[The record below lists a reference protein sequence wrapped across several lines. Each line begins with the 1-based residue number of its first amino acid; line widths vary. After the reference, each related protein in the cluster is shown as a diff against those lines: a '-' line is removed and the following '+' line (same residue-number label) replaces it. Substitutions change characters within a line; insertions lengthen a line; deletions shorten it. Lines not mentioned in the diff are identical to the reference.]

1 MAHILIVDDSATE
14 VKIITKMLKRKG
26 HKISEAANGEEG
38 IKKVLELQPDL
49 VLMDVI
55 MPGKLNGYQATRHL
69 TEIPETK
76 SIPVVIV
83 SSLDTEN
90 DRMWGKLMGAAGYL
104 AKPFKSKALLE
115 IINKL
120 LAN

>member
-14 VKIITKMLKRKG
+14 VKIITKMLKRKK
-26 HKISEAANGEEG
+26 HQISEASSGEEG
-38 IKKVLELQPDL
+38 IKKVIELQPDL

-69 TEIPETK
+69 TETPETK

-104 AKPFKSKALLE
+104 AKPFKSKSLLE

>member
-14 VKIITKMLKRKG
+14 VKIITKILEGQG
-26 HKISEAANGEEG
+26 HKISEAANGEDG
-38 IKKVLELQPDL
+38 IKKVIALQPDL

-69 TEIPETK
+69 TETPETK
-76 SIPVVIV
+76 SIPIVIV

-104 AKPFKSKALLE
+104 AKPFKSKGLLE
-115 IINKL
+115 VINKFI
-120 LAN
+120 

>member
-14 VKIITKMLKRKG
+14 VKIITKILQGKG

-38 IKKVLELQPDL
+38 IKKVIALKPDL

-55 MPGKLNGYQATRHL
+55 MPGKLNGYQATRQI
-69 TEIPETK
+69 TETPETK
-76 SIPVVIV
+76 SIPIVIV

-104 AKPFKSKALLE
+104 AKPFKSEGLLKV
-115 IINKL
+115 INQVL
-120 LAN
+120 GH